1 MKFRKGFVTN
11 SSSSSFILY
20 FNKEKNESAEDA
32 IRKDLEFEMS
42 VYKDDITES
51 VINNAIKGQVTRE
64 QAAEKIV
71 DHKYRTF
78 ARELKRQ
85 FDIEHKW
92 FQEDRCFRWLRNVT
106 GEDVTDLV
114 DALIRERGLKIADEI
129 LFPKNYDDEFGEII
143 YSIVKYGSD
152 INGMF
157 GDKIEKNVLPN
168 IDSMIYKMS
177 CH

>member
-20 FNKEKNESAEDA
+20 FNKYKNESAEDA

-64 QAAEKIV
+64 QAAEEIV
-71 DHKYRTF
+71 KYNYWTF

-92 FQEDRCFRWLRNVT
+92 FQEDSCFRWLRSVT

-114 DALIRERGLKIADEI
+114 DAIIRERGLKIADEI

-157 GDKIEKNVLPN
+157 GGEIERSVLPN

-177 CH
+177 CN

>member
-20 FNKEKNESAEDA
+20 FNKDKNDSAEDV
-32 IRKDLEFEMS
+32 IRNDLEFEMS

-64 QAAEKIV
+64 QAAEEIV
-71 DHKYRTF
+71 DCNYWTF
-78 ARELKRQ
+78 VREIERQ

-92 FQEDRCFRWLRNVT
+92 FQEDNCFRWVRNAT
-106 GEDVTDLV
+106 GEDVTDLA
-114 DALIRERGLKIADEI
+114 DAIIRERGLKVADKI
-129 LFPKNYDDEFGEII
+129 LFPEDYDNEFGEII

-157 GDKIEKNVLPN
+157 GDEIEKKVLPN

-177 CH
+177 CN